1 MRTLES
7 IALGIPEVLL
17 PREGVDPTKWAVIA
31 CDQYTSEP
39 EYWAKTAAVVGD
51 APSTLNLIYPEVFLH
66 EPEADKAARIARIRE
81 TMARYLAQGLFR
93 TEEGIVYVERK
104 TGGHIRRGLVVAL
117 DLEAYDYRKGASTLI
132 RATEGTILDRIP
144 PRVRIRDGAP
154 LETPHIMVLIDDP
167 ADTVIGPLAAAK
179 DRMPRLYDFELM
191 LGSGRLAG
199 YRIADPA
206 VEAGIARSLSA
217 LADPRAFA
225 SRYGLPAGT
234 PVLLYAMGDGNHSLA
249 TAKTIWETTKEKAAD
264 KTAVMASPLRYA
276 MVELVN
282 LHDPALVFE
291 PIHRVVF
298 DIAPGRDLAAEAKAY
313 FDGRAEHVPMLLRAH
328 HEGDGRGA
336 VRPAPQDR
344 DRLPDRVRH
353 ARDRG
358 LGAEPPGRLPA
369 GLPGRLHEERR
380 GPGDRLHPRHRQHD
394 QPGRQARE
402 HGLHPPGHAQGG
414 PVQDR
419 HPGRRHA
426 PQDLLHGR
434 GLGEAVLHG
443 SPPARLKA
451 GRRSDQAAAKRD
463 PDETRGGQDGES
475 GGKGIPRPPRSGWP
489 IRRPPA
495 RRAWGPRASHSGH
508 TSP

>member
-1 MRTLES
+1 MRTFEP
-7 IALGIPEVLL
+7 IALGIPEILL
-17 PREGVDPTKWAVIA
+17 PRQGLDPTKWAVIA

-39 EYWAKTAAVVGD
+39 EYWAKTATVVGD

-93 TEEGIVYVERK
+93 SEEGIVYVERK

-132 RATEGTILDRIP
+132 RATEGTILERIP

-217 LADPRAFA
+217 LADPRAFS

-249 TAKTIWETTKEKAAD
+249 TAKTIWETTKEKATD

-313 FDGRAEHVPMLLRAH
+313 FDGRAEHLPMCCEH
-328 HEGDGRGA
+328 IMKETVEEQSGRPHKIGTISPAGFGMLEIEASGPNLPVGSLQGFLDAFMQSGGA
-336 VRPAPQDR
+336 REIDYIHGTASTIN
-344 DRLPDRVRH
+344 
-353 ARDRG
+353 
-358 LGAEPPGRLPA
+358 LGGKSGNMGFILPA
-369 GLPGRLHEERR
+369 MRK
-380 GPGDRLHPRHRQHD
+380 
-394 QPGRQARE
+394 
-402 HGLHPPGHAQGG
+402 
-414 PVQDR
+414 
-419 HPGRRHA
+419 
-426 PQDLLHGR
+426 QDLFKTVILDGVTPR
-434 GLGEAVLHG
+434 KTFSMGEAWE
-443 SPPARLKA
+443 
-451 GRRSDQAAAKRD
+451 KRFYM
-463 PDETRGGQDGES
+463 E
-475 GGKGIPRPPRSGWP
+475 
-489 IRRPPA
+489 A
-495 RRAWGPRASHSGH
+495 RRLG
-508 TSP
+508 